1 MLKTSIFLSTL
12 LLVGCQMTT
21 DIPAPGDDGPAI
33 RREDV
38 SLEIVSAKKL
48 SPREITL
55 MISVANFSERDICFS
70 YEKSNQPLVSFTR
83 ISDGWELAETLSE
96 GVWVNSKGEL
106 TGPPRGYTA
115 TKITLVPGGKT
126 ELPLLRVITETEEF
140 WEDKMK
146 GFSPREPY
154 ENQPVT
160 ASLYGNIFDCAYP
173 DIDAARSAGWQ
184 NEASVSSSEF
194 KVSQ

>member
-1 MLKTSIFLSTL
+1 MLKTSILLSTL
-12 LLVGCQMTT
+12 LLFGCQMTT
-21 DIPAPGDDGPAI
+21 ETTAPGDDAPAI
-33 RREDV
+33 SREEV
-38 SLEIVSAKKL
+38 SLKIVSAQKIF
-48 SPREITL
+48 PREIAL
-55 MISVANFSERDICFS
+55 MISVANLSERDICFS

-106 TGPPRGYTA
+106 IAPSRGYTA

-140 WEDKMK
+140 WEDRKNAQL
-146 GFSPREPY
+146 PREPY

-160 ASLYGNIFDCAYP
+160 ASL
-173 DIDAARSAGWQ
+173 
-184 NEASVSSSEF
+184 
-194 KVSQ
+194 